1 MTEFADIFAYI
12 YVAGSISVLVAAA
25 IAALWIGR
33 EPGSEHAF
41 VPAYGL

>member
-1 MTEFADIFAYI
+1 MTEFADVFAYV
-12 YVAGSISVLVAAA
+12 YLAGSISVLVAAA

-33 EPGSEHAF
+33 EPASEPTF